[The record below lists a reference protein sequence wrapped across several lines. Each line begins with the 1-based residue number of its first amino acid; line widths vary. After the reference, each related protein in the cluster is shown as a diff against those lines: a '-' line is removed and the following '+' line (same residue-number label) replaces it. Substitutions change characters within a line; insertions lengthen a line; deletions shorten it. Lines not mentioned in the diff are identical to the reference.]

1 MHDLAQEYLHSA
13 ELLAQRIRV
22 LRAGL
27 DALTGEPY
35 FDALRRLECFARNI
49 TTPGDWGCSSSGNTG
64 RRWPPIETVLS
75 KAHQQPGGYEPA
87 GSARAGA
94 GQ

>member
-35 FDALRRLECFARNI
+35 FDALRRLELLRQEYYDTRGLGLFLLREYGKEVAA
-49 TTPGDWGCSSSGNTG
+49 D
-64 RRWPPIETVLS
+64 
-75 KAHQQPGGYEPA
+75 
-87 GSARAGA
+87 
-94 GQ
+94 